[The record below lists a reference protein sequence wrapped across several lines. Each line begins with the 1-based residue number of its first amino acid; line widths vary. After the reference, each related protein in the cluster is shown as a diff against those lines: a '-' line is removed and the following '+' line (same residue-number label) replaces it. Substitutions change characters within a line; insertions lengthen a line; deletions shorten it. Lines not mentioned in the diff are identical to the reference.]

1 MDLSADTSDIER
13 ARRAIGRAGFVI
25 GVGGLLV
32 GVLVLFLGYRTGAAH
47 VFAVALAVLLAMPVK
62 NVLAVLADEVRRRD
76 WWFVLL
82 AVGVLVELLYS
93 VFDQLQ

>member
-13 ARRAIGRAGFVI
+13 ARRAVDRVGFVI
-25 GVGGLLV
+25 GVGGLLL
-32 GVLVLFLGYRTGAAH
+32 GVALFFAGYRTGAARI
-47 VFAVALAVLLAMPVK
+47 FAAALAVLLAMPIK

-76 WWFVLL
+76 WWFALL